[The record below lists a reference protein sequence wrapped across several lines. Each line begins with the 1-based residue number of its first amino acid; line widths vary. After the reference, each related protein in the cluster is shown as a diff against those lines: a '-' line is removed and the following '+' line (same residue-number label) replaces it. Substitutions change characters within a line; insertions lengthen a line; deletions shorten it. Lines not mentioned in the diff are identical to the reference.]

1 VGQPLKAL
9 LVEDSED
16 DALLLALILKQGG
29 YDLTSERVDTP
40 ETMQAALERQNWE
53 LVISDYV
60 MPRFSGLAALRILQE
75 KGLDL
80 PFIVVSGHIGE
91 ETAVAA
97 MKAGAHDY
105 LMKDRLARLVPA
117 VEREL
122 REAEVRRARHL
133 AEERRRVAVEQ
144 VRLSETRFR
153 LLVEQ
158 SPLSMQVLGP
168 DGKTVQVNR
177 AWKKMWGLEFEDV
190 QGQRIFDSREP
201 LAEELKSYLGLAF
214 AGETVTVPPVKVMP
228 RRGDYA
234 GRELWTRSIIYPAK
248 NTDGSIC
255 EVVLIHEDITE
266 RKQAEEALR
275 KAHDELEMR
284 VKERTADLAEAYGEL
299 QQAVEERTRLE
310 HELLEITEK
319 ERKRLG
325 LDLHDDLGQRLTGI
339 ALIIKALEVK
349 LSKKRLPEATDA
361 KKLHSLVDQAINHA
375 HGLAHDL
382 ASLDSEEE
390 DISLALKALAKRA
403 KEMFPISCR
412 FRRMGDNAS
421 LPSTSVRQLYK
432 IAQEAVTNAIK
443 HGKASEVQI
452 ALANTG
458 EHIVIKVKNNGLPF
472 PDLKEQNPGMGLRI
486 MRYRANVIGASLDVR
501 ANGGEGTVVTCSLPL
516 GTEIVENIK
525 ADREGATSSGLRV

>member
-1 VGQPLKAL
+1 MGQQLKAL

-40 ETMQAALERQNWE
+40 ETMRDALGRQSWD

-60 MPRFSGLAALRILQE
+60 MPRFSGLSALRVMQE

-80 PFIVVSGHIGE
+80 PFIIVSGHIGE

-144 VRLSETRFR
+144 LRMSETRFR

-177 AWKKMWGLEFEDV
+177 AWKKMWGFELEDV
-190 QGQRIFDSREP
+190 QERTIFDSEEP
-201 LAEELKSYLGLAF
+201 LAEELKSHLGLAF
-214 AGETVTVPPVKVMP
+214 AGETVAVPPIKCVP

-234 GRELWTRSIIYPAK
+234 GRELWTRSLIYPVK
-248 NTDGSIC
+248 DTDGNIC

-266 RKQAEEALR
+266 RKEAEEALR

-284 VKERTADLAEAYGEL
+284 VKERTADLAEAYREL

-319 ERKRLG
+319 ERHRLG

-339 ALIIKALEVK
+339 ALMLKALEVK
-349 LSKKRLPEATDA
+349 LEKKRLPEATDA
-361 KKLHSLVDQAINHA
+361 KKLHGLVDQAINHA

-382 ASLDSEEE
+382 ASLDSQEE
-390 DISLALKALAKRA
+390 DISLALKTLAKRA
-403 KEMFPISCR
+403 REMFNVTCG
-412 FRRMGDNAS
+412 FRRTGENAS
-421 LPSTSVRQLYK
+421 LPSTVVRQLYK
-432 IAQEAVTNAIK
+432 ITQEAVTNGIK
-443 HGKASEVQI
+443 HGKASGVQI

-458 EHIVIKVKNNGLPF
+458 EHLVIKVKNNGLPF
-472 PDLKEQNPGMGLRI
+472 PDLKDQNPGMGLRI
-486 MRYRANVIGASLDVR
+486 MRYRANVIGGSLDVR
-501 ANGGEGTVVTCSLPL
+501 ANGSRGAVVTCSLPL
-516 GTEIVENIK
+516 GTEIIES
-525 ADREGATSSGLRV
+525 ARMEREKPAAAGLRI

>member
-1 VGQPLKAL
+1 M
-9 LVEDSED
+9 EDSED

-40 ETMQAALERQNWE
+40 ETMRAALERQSWD

-80 PFIVVSGHIGE
+80 PFIIVSGHIGE

-133 AEERRRVAVEQ
+133 AEERRRIAVEQ
-144 VRLSETRFR
+144 LLLSETRFR

-158 SPLSMQVLGP
+158 SPLSTQVLGP

-177 AWKKMWGLEFEDV
+177 AWKKMWGLELQDV
-190 QGQRIFDSREP
+190 QGQPIFDSEEL

-214 AGETVTVPPVKVMP
+214 AGETVTVPPIKSVP

-234 GRELWTRSIIYPAK
+234 GRELWTRSIIYPVK
-248 NTDGSIC
+248 HTDGAIC

-266 RKQAEEALR
+266 RKVAEEALR

-284 VKERTADLAEAYGEL
+284 VKERTADLADAYREL

-310 HELLEITEK
+310 HELLDITEK
-319 ERKRLG
+319 ERHRLG

-339 ALIIKALEVK
+339 ALMMKAMEVK
-349 LSKKRLPEATDA
+349 LA
-361 KKLHSLVDQAINHA
+361 KKGLAEAADARKLHALVDQAINHA

-382 ASLDSEEE
+382 ASLDSQEE
-390 DISLALKALAKRA
+390 DIALALKALAKRA
-403 KEMFPISCR
+403 KEMFAISCR
-412 FRRMGDNAS
+412 FRRTGGNAS
-421 LPSTSVRQLYK
+421 LPSTVVRQLYK
-432 IAQEAVTNAIK
+432 IAQEAVTNGIK

-458 EHIVIKVKNNGLPF
+458 EHTVIKIKSNGLPF
-472 PDLKEQNPGMGLRI
+472 PDLKDQNPGMGLRI

-501 ANGGEGTVVTCSLPL
+501 AAGAEGTLVTCSLPL
-516 GTEIVENIK
+516 GTEIIENARAERQK
-525 ADREGATSSGLRV
+525 PAAGVAV

>member
-1 VGQPLKAL
+1 VAQALKAL

-40 ETMQAALERQNWE
+40 ESMQAALERQSWD

-60 MPRFSGLAALRILQE
+60 MPRFSGLAALRIMQE

-80 PFIVVSGHIGE
+80 PFLIVSGHIGE

-144 VRLSETRFR
+144 LRLSETRFR

-177 AWKKMWGLEFEDV
+177 AWKNMWGLEFKDV
-190 QGQRIFDSREP
+190 QGQRIFDNEEP

-214 AGETVTVPPVKVMP
+214 AGETVNVPPVKCVP
-228 RRGDYA
+228 RLGDYA
-234 GRELWTRSIIYPAK
+234 GRELWTRSIIYPVK
-248 NTDGSIC
+248 NTDGTIC

-319 ERKRLG
+319 ERHRLG

-349 LSKKRLPEATDA
+349 LSKKRLPEAADA
-361 KKLHSLVDQAINHA
+361 KKLHALVDQAINHA

-403 KEMFPISCR
+403 KEMFTISCR
-412 FRRMGDNAS
+412 FRQSGGRAS
-421 LPSTSVRQLYK
+421 LPSTAVRQLYK
-432 IAQEAVTNAIK
+432 IAQEAVTNGIK
-443 HGKASEVQI
+443 HGKASGVQI

-458 EHIVIKVKNNGLPF
+458 EHVVIKVKNNGLPF

-501 ANGGEGTVVTCSLPL
+501 ANGAEGTVVTCSLPL
-516 GTEIVENIK
+516 GTEIL
-525 ADREGATSSGLRV
+525 EGAKAERQPAVSPGLGV

>member
-1 VGQPLKAL
+1 MAQPLKAL

-40 ETMQAALERQNWE
+40 ETMRAALERQTWD
-53 LVISDYV
+53 LVVSDYV

-80 PFIVVSGHIGE
+80 PFIIVSGHIGE

-122 REAEVRRARHL
+122 READVRRARHL
-133 AEERRRVAVEQ
+133 AEERRRIAVEQ
-144 VRLSETRFR
+144 LLLSETRFR

-158 SPLSMQVLGP
+158 SPLSMQVLSP

-177 AWKKMWGLEFEDV
+177 AWKKMWGLELEDV
-190 QGQRIFDSREP
+190 QEQRIFESKEL
-201 LAEELKSYLGLAF
+201 LAEELKSYLALAF
-214 AGETVTVPPVKVMP
+214 AGETVTVPPIKCAP
-228 RRGDYA
+228 RRGDYG
-234 GRELWTRSIIYPAK
+234 GRELWTRSIIYPVK
-248 NTDGSIC
+248 HSDGNIC

-284 VKERTADLAEAYGEL
+284 VKERTADLADAYQEL

-319 ERKRLG
+319 ERHRLG

-339 ALIIKALEVK
+339 ALMMKALEVK
-349 LSKKRLPEATDA
+349 LQRKGLTEATDA
-361 KKLHSLVDQAINHA
+361 RKLHALVDQAINHA

-382 ASLDSEEE
+382 ASLDSQDE
-390 DISLALKALAKRA
+390 DISLALKNLAKRA
-403 KEMFPISCR
+403 KEMFNISCK
-412 FRRMGDNAS
+412 FRRTGENAS
-421 LPSTSVRQLYK
+421 LPSTVVRQLYK
-432 IAQEAVTNAIK
+432 IAQEAVTNGIK
-443 HGKASEVQI
+443 HGKAKALQI

-458 EHIVIKVKNNGLPF
+458 EHIVIKVKSGGLPF
-472 PDLKEQNPGMGLRI
+472 PDLKDQSPGMGLRI
-486 MRYRANVIGASLDVR
+486 MRYRANVIGGSLDVR
-501 ANGGEGTVVTCSLPL
+501 ANGVEGTIVTCSLPL
-516 GTEIVENIK
+516 GTEIVENARAERK
-525 ADREGATSSGLRV
+525 AASTGMAV

>member
-16 DALLLALILKQGG
+16 DALLLGLMLKQAG

-40 ETMQAALERQNWE
+40 ESMRAALERQSWDV
-53 LVISDYV
+53 VISDYV

-80 PFIVVSGHIGE
+80 PFIIVSGHIGE

-105 LMKDRLARLVPA
+105 LMKDRLARLAPA
-117 VEREL
+117 VAREL

-133 AEERRRVAVEQ
+133 AEDRRRIAVEQ
-144 VRLSETRFR
+144 LRLSETRFR

-158 SPLSMQVLGP
+158 SPLSMQVLSP
-168 DGKTVQVNR
+168 DGKTVQVNK
-177 AWKKMWGLEFEDV
+177 AWKHMWGMDLEEVQDQPIFESKKKL
-190 QGQRIFDSREP
+190 IRELTP
-201 LAEELKSYLGLAF
+201 YLQLAF
-214 AGETVTVPPVKVMP
+214 AGETVSVPPLRTVT

-234 GRELWTRSIIYPAK
+234 GRELWTRSLIYPVK
-248 NTDGSIC
+248 NADGSIC

-266 RKQAEEALR
+266 RKLAEEALR

-284 VKERTADLAEAYGEL
+284 VKERTADLADAYNEL

-319 ERKRLG
+319 ERHRLG

-339 ALIIKALEVK
+339 ALMIKALEVK
-349 LSKKRLPEATDA
+349 LTRQKLPEAADA
-361 KKLHSLVDQAINHA
+361 KKLHGLIDQAINHA

-382 ASLDSEEE
+382 AELDSQEE
-390 DISLALKALAKRA
+390 DISLALKNLAARA
-403 KEMFPISCR
+403 KEMFSVSCR
-412 FRRMGDNAS
+412 FRCVGPSAS
-421 LPSTSVRQLYK
+421 LPSNIVRQLYK
-432 IAQEAVTNAIK
+432 IAQEAVTNGIK
-443 HGKASEVQI
+443 HGKATQVQI
-452 ALANTG
+452 ILTNTSDRL
-458 EHIVIKVKNNGLPF
+458 EMKVKNNGLPF
-472 PDLKEQNPGMGLRI
+472 PDLKDQSPGMGLRI
-486 MRYRANVIGASLDVR
+486 MRYRANVVGASVDVR
-501 ANGGEGTVVTCSLPL
+501 ADGEQGAVVTCSLPL
-516 GTEIVENIK
+516 GTEITAK
-525 ADREGATSSGLRV
+525 AEQEKAASAR